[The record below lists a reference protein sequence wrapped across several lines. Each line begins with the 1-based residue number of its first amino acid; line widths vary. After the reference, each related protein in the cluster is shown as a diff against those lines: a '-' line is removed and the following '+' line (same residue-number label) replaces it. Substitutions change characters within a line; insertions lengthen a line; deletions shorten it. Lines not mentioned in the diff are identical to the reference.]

1 MIPISIARLSNQIIF
16 VCAFLTNFLPA
27 PVPLA
32 KNSKENDVDDYFK
45 TLSGSEIETDL
56 DSDSSTD

>member
-1 MIPISIARLSNQIIF
+1 MARLSNQIIF

-27 PVPLA
+27 LVLLA
-32 KNSKENDVDDYFK
+32 KNSKEKDVDDYFK
-45 TLSGSEIETDL
+45 TLSGSEIEM

>member
-1 MIPISIARLSNQIIF
+1 MARLSNQIIF

-27 PVPLA
+27 LVLLA
-32 KNSKENDVDDYFK
+32 KEKNVDDYFK

-56 DSDSSTD
+56 IQILLQTS